1 MTVTVLGTAR
11 TPAITTCIGI
21 PLWWWHESLEYS
33 SLLCVPSQSLP
44 GYLKGGGGGPPL
56 CPGLP
61 PPGREAKRRSRR
73 ADFRLFQPCAT
84 SSLLTARVA
93 PADPPLSSDSAS
105 RLKPTSAS
113 LQRSFTAFPPTERT
127 GSPGGP
133 VKECHGCSCPRNSA
147 ALTRA
152 GHVHAGSSL
161 NTYTL
166 RAWDARGRLHAPDL
180 HHSI

>member
-1 MTVTVLGTAR
+1 MVL
-11 TPAITTCIGI
+11 PFV
-21 PLWWWHESLEYS
+21 LDF
-33 SLLCVPSQSLP
+33 
-44 GYLKGGGGGPPL
+44 
-56 CPGLP
+56 

-84 SSLLTARVA
+84 PSLLTAHVA

-105 RLKPTSAS
+105 RVKPTSAS

-166 RAWDARGRLHAPDL
+166 RAWESADARGRLHAPDL
-180 HHSI
+180 HHSL